1 VQSGLKAL
9 SKGLSVF
16 GKAAANPYTWLG
28 VALLGA
34 LNVVM
39 IPLAYAVSLLAPAIA
54 AFGNVIKSA
63 FEGAGSLLKAAGE
76 SIGMILKE
84 VSMSKALALGAVG
97 LGIASLG
104 AAMIAFATGGAVA
117 SWIGYFGG
125 DGVFTQIMGL
135 AAMGPNLKM
144 AADAIGMLGTAFQN
158 FAANKGGGWSE
169 WFAGSDGVIEGFKKL
184 SEVGT
189 PQFIAT
195 ADAIHKA
202 ADGLEKMQGMNAVAT
217 AEGMTSSAPTADV
230 EPVHLRDITG
240 SILRERAG
248 SGGSKLQSDELT
260 RMEETAYKQVEE
272 LEQIRQG
279 INELV
284 SLMRPKGSVVGS
296 AGEAAPGHTK
306 DPRRPLHAVR
316 FGKMKYGKVG
326 GLANRGFVNNGEV

>member
-1 VQSGLKAL
+1 
-9 SKGLSVF
+9 
-16 GKAAANPYTWLG
+16 
-28 VALLGA
+28 
-34 LNVVM
+34 
-39 IPLAYAVSLLAPAIA
+39 
-54 AFGNVIKSA
+54 
-63 FEGAGSLLKAAGE
+63 
-76 SIGMILKE
+76 
-84 VSMSKALALGAVG
+84 
-97 LGIASLG
+97 
-104 AAMIAFATGGAVA
+104 
-117 SWIGYFGG
+117 
-125 DGVFTQIMGL
+125 
-135 AAMGPNLKM
+135 M